1 LNGEYT
7 LRLSATDLY
16 GEPSVSDANVYIG
29 RPMLLAVITPE
40 SSNVSP
46 DFLMR

>member
-1 LNGEYT
+1 
-7 LRLSATDLY
+7 
-16 GEPSVSDANVYIG
+16 VSDANVYIG

-46 DFLMR
+46 DFLDEVTSSARERRR